1 MVKQKNKLIKTLSKS
16 FYELRRQSNMNF
28 RQHLF
33 SSSAPLAGRKNFTLI
48 ELLVVTTHLCCNF
61 VRYILKMDNIKRRF
75 LSPAHGQVKQYCF
88 TLIELLVVIAIIAI
102 LAAMLL
108 PALQRAKLAVQSTA
122 CQNKLKQMGLATTAY
137 CDDNKDYI
145 PFGKDHTSGEPFE
158 GLCTKALPGW
168 KFRLGPYL
176 GYKVKNFYSFQ
187 DDAGKNFFRCPTED
201 QAYKGYPSNVYA
213 VHEKLYQDA
222 PQVGSFQN
230 LTLKK
235 IVTPT
240 RKYFIID
247 HRGAAS
253 SGSKGSYNCQ
263 VAGQYSYRHNKR
275 TNTLCFD
282 GHVES
287 VKTVIIE
294 AQGVTYSYTRF
305 DPLRKVTILP

>member
-1 MVKQKNKLIKTLSKS
+1 
-16 FYELRRQSNMNF
+16 MNF

-33 SSSAPLAGRKNFTLI
+33 SSSAPLAGRKN
-48 ELLVVTTHLCCNF
+48 
-61 VRYILKMDNIKRRF
+61 
-75 LSPAHGQVKQYCF
+75 F

-145 PFGKDHTSGEPFE
+145 PFGKDHSSGAIYN
-158 GLCTKALPGW
+158 GLCTSAMPGW
-168 KFRLGPYL
+168 RFRLGPYL
-176 GYKVKNFYSFQ
+176 GYKVKNSYSFQ
-187 DDAGKNFFRCPTED
+187 DNAGNNFFRCPTED
-201 QAYKGYPSNVYA
+201 LAYKGYRSNVYA

-253 SGSKGSYNCQ
+253 SEAKGAYNCQ

>member
-1 MVKQKNKLIKTLSKS
+1 
-16 FYELRRQSNMNF
+16 MNF

-48 ELLVVTTHLCCNF
+48 ELLVKRSHHCCNCTD
-61 VRYILKMDNIKRRF
+61 VTEK
-75 LSPAHGQVKQYCF
+75 PAHGQVKLFSF

-145 PFGKDHTSGEPFE
+145 PFGKDHTSGAIYN
-158 GLCTKALPGW
+158 GLCTNAMPGW
-168 KFRLGPYL
+168 RFRLGPYL
-176 GYKVKNFYSFQ
+176 GYKVKNSYSFQ
-187 DDAGKNFFRCPTED
+187 DNAGNNFFRCPTED
-201 QAYKGYPSNVYA
+201 QAYKGYRSNVYA
-213 VHEKLYQDA
+213 VHEKLFQDA
-222 PQVGSFQN
+222 PLIGSFQN
-230 LTLKK
+230 LKLKK

-253 SGSKGSYNCQ
+253 SEAKGSYNCQ

>member
-1 MVKQKNKLIKTLSKS
+1 
-16 FYELRRQSNMNF
+16 MNF

-48 ELLVVTTHLCCNF
+48 ELLVKRSHHCCNCTD
-61 VRYILKMDNIKRRF
+61 VTEK
-75 LSPAHGQVKQYCF
+75 PAHGQVKLFSF

-145 PFGKDHTSGEPFE
+145 PFGKDHTSGAIYN
-158 GLCTKALPGW
+158 GLCTNAMPGW
-168 KFRLGPYL
+168 RFRLGPYL
-176 GYKVKNFYSFQ
+176 GYKVKNSYSFQ
-187 DDAGKNFFRCPTED
+187 DNAGNNFFRCPTED
-201 QAYKGYPSNVYA
+201 QAYKGYRSNVYA
-213 VHEKLYQDA
+213 VHEKLFQDA
-222 PQVGSFQN
+222 PLIGSFQN
-230 LTLKK
+230 LKLKK

-253 SGSKGSYNCQ
+253 SEAKGSYNCQ

-294 AQGVTYSYTRF
+294 AQGVVYSYTRF
-305 DPLRKVTILP
+305 DPLRNVTILP